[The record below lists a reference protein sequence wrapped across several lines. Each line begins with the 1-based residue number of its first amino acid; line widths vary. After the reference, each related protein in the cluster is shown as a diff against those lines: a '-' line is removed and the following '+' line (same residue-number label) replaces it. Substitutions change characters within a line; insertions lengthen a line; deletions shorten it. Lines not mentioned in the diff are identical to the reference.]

1 MVGESMNI
9 GDLEYMTTD
18 KLEAILKLS
27 QKYNVSN
34 ININDGLISICFRDP
49 LPPSFVQPKP
59 DDSLNVTDE
68 EILMNPYAGMFSN
81 TMPKKG

>member
-1 MVGESMNI
+1 MVGESVR
-9 GDLEYMTTD
+9 DVD
-18 KLEAILKLS
+18 VEAVLKLC

-34 ININDGLISICFRDP
+34 MNIGADGSLSICFVEQKAFNPFPEKPSQDP
-49 LPPSFVQPKP
+49 IS
-59 DDSLNVTDE
+59 DE

>member
-1 MVGESMNI
+1 MVGESVR
-9 GDLEYMTTD
+9 DVD
-18 KLEAILKLS
+18 VEAVLKLC

-34 ININDGLISICFRDP
+34 MNIGADGSLSICFRDP
-49 LPPSFVQPKP
+49 LPPSFTPQKP
-59 DDSLNVTDE
+59 DQDPISDE